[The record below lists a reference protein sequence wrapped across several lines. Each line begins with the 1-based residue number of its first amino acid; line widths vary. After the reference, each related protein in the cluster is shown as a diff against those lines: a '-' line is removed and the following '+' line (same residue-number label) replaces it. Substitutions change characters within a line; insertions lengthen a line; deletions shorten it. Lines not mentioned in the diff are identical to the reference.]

1 MYQAQALFQLQEID
15 LNILRRQKR
24 LSEIAA
30 ILADDQQVAAAQAQV
45 TAAQQALTPLRTRA
59 RNLELEI
66 QSSGQKAQSTEDQLY
81 SGSVKN
87 TKEMRDMQQEIT
99 ALRKRRG
106 ELEETLLDTMV
117 SIEDGEAALKDAETE
132 LARVL
137 ETQRDAHGHLID
149 EQVELQAQVAKLREQ
164 RELALKTVEPDNLTR
179 YKTLRQK
186 KGSQP
191 LALLQGSN
199 CGVCGVQQTMAIER
213 EVRQGQ
219 SLVMCQNCGRILVYM
234 G

>member
-1 MYQAQALFQLQEID
+1 MYQAQALYHLQEID

-24 LSEIAA
+24 LSEISA
-30 ILADDQQVAAAQAQV
+30 ILADNKDVAAAQAQV

-66 QSSGQKAQSTEDQLY
+66 QSSGQKAQATEDQLY

-87 TKEMRDMQQEIT
+87 TKEMRDMQQEVT

-106 ELEETLLDTMV
+106 DLEETLLETMIAV
-117 SIEDGEAALKDAETE
+117 DDGEAALKDAESE
-132 LARVL
+132 LARVM

-149 EQVELQAQVAKLREQ
+149 EQAELQAQVAKLREQ
-164 RELALKTVEPDNLTR
+164 REVALKAVEPENVTR
-179 YKTLRQK
+179 YMTLRQK

-191 LALLQGSN
+191 LALLQGSS
-199 CGVCGVQQTMAIER
+199 CSICGVQQTMAIER

-219 SLVMCQNCGRILVYM
+219 SLVTCQNCGRILVNM